1 MKKLFLIT
9 FLFVS
14 AIAGPNEGSLWA
26 AKARADRAE
35 DHSVTAQKFEEA
47 IVAAITEQYGRRN
60 HHVSFQ
66 VLFPQKPL
74 SVPGGALSLE
84 VEQLSGGAR
93 TGRRAFRVRLF
104 IQGQFL
110 KMVNVVG
117 ELKAQ
122 ATVATPTRWIKP
134 KEVVMADDVSAM
146 TVDLP
151 SLMHDFVL
159 EDSEVIGKQ
168 VLRPLP
174 PRQPIRKVMLDDP
187 PLVQKGD
194 RVTIEVRQGGLLVQ
208 TVGFAKAAGKSGE
221 AIPVQNQRSGREVI
235 GRIMGSG
242 LVEVGF

>member
-1 MKKLFLIT
+1 
-9 FLFVS
+9 
-14 AIAGPNEGSLWA
+14 
-26 AKARADRAE
+26 
-35 DHSVTAQKFEEA
+35 VTALKFEEA
-47 IVAAITEQYGRRN
+47 IIAAITEQYGRRN

-74 SVPGGALSLE
+74 SVPGGELSLE

-93 TGRRAFRVRLF
+93 MGRRAFRVRLF
-104 IQGQFL
+104 IQGQFF

-122 ATVATPTRWIKP
+122 ATVTTPTRWIKP
-134 KEVVMADDVSAM
+134 KEVVMADDVMEM

-159 EDSEVIGKQ
+159 EDGEVIGKQ

-187 PLVQKGD
+187 PLVHKGD

-221 AIPVQNQRSGREVI
+221 AIPVQNQSSGREVI
-235 GRIMGSG
+235 GKIMGSG